1 MLSDRSLL
9 KPNVSLF
16 NKNELIFIFL
26 PLSPPPPL
34 HYREFLYLTVMDH
47 NNITE
52 DTEIGCAKLPLV
64 DIPSQDYVGYFDIY
78 DQNNNKVGVV
88 DLAVRLERIALPFG
102 VSASMP
108 ATPTFEPTP
117 LSPPVHAPAA
127 TSNGSLYPQQQY
139 KQQLQ
144 QQHQQHRQQGAGFSS
159 IAAPS
164 SPSMPPQPFY
174 LQQSQQ
180 QQQQQQQAFSSPTT
194 VYAPRPVVMASPV
207 PAMYYPSSSNGPTP
221 SLFAASVAPYSS
233 PSMTP
238 QQHQEELDERVPDR
252 LAYASTPG
260 RPFTPLP
267 YDFLLSPSPY
277 HDGPGYSTPTSTAP
291 FSPYRHEQQQQ
302 QQQQQRYVLSPVPM
316 PLCVEGRSSSYSSS
330 SPTSNENG
338 QTRAEEEENDGSAL
352 PPYWEERRMP
362 DGRIFYLDHRHKVTT
377 WTRPLAMGVVPEYT
391 A

>member
-1 MLSDRSLL
+1 
-9 KPNVSLF
+9 
-16 NKNELIFIFL
+16 
-26 PLSPPPPL
+26 
-34 HYREFLYLTVMDH
+34 MDH

-78 DQNNNKVGVV
+78 DKNNNKVGVV

-139 KQQLQ
+139 KEQLQ

-267 YDFLLSPSPY
+267 YDFLLSFSLSRRTRLQHPY
-277 HDGPGYSTPTSTAP
+277 QHGALLAIPARAAAAAAAAAAAIRPLSGAHATVC
-291 FSPYRHEQQQQ
+291 RGEKQQLQQ
-302 QQQQQRYVLSPVPM
+302 LLAHQQR
-316 PLCVEGRSSSYSSS
+316 ERTDSSGGGG
-330 SPTSNENG
+330 E
-338 QTRAEEEENDGSAL
+338 
-352 PPYWEERRMP
+352 
-362 DGRIFYLDHRHKVTT
+362 
-377 WTRPLAMGVVPEYT
+377 
-391 A
+391 